1 MKERQD
7 VSALDSSGK
16 ARIKTLYFY
25 IYVLDVRVRHIVG
38 HAVPRRC
45 TPSTQLG
52 GVSESI
58 IAFRVHNSNF
68 FGI

>member
-7 VSALDSSGK
+7 VSAPDSSEK
-16 ARIKTLYFY
+16 ARIRTRYFY
-25 IYVLDVRVRHIVG
+25 IYVLGVRARHIVG

-52 GVSESI
+52 G
-58 IAFRVHNSNF
+58 
-68 FGI
+68 GL